1 MQTTGPEK
9 NPTALWAVGIVL
21 VLTLVAT
28 TSTARA
34 AWTEIARFLSLTGK
48 PEPASANVLSEHHLE
63 GLDSMPPQAQAEFL
77 LKEHCQEAQGFLYG
91 RPLPACEFEALLRS
105 RRVAGLERRNGK
117 RARHMPRFQ
126 QRVGKNG
133 RRHYS

>member
-77 LKEHCQEAQGFLYG
+77 LKILAHSRHHKRVRIHGHY
-91 RPLPACEFEALLRS
+91 LRKCAHMS
-105 RRVAGLERRNGK
+105 
-117 RARHMPRFQ
+117 ARICILR
-126 QRVGKNG
+126 
-133 RRHYS
+133 